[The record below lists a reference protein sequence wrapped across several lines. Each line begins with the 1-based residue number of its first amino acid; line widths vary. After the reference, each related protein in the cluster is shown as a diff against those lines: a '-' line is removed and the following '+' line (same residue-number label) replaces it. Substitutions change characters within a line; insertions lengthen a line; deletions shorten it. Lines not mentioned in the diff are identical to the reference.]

1 MSAAMRMIWLITLAL
16 FLGGC
21 SSYSV
26 VYPPK
31 SADDPAPIGGWANFI
46 NSGDRVRVTLTDDR
60 KIEGKVTNL
69 SDESLVVETRP
80 DQEIEI
86 IAMAP
91 EEVRLIEMRAGS
103 WGKTVLLVLRALGGS
118 NDEELINDGNTPD
131 ERNSGLVRPS
141 GEDAR
146 KKKLEYLSL
155 PKSPSGPT
163 KPAPF
168 SGILPSYPNSS
179 LEIQSNRLD

>member
-1 MSAAMRMIWLITLAL
+1 MV
-16 FLGGC
+16 
-21 SSYSV
+21 YS
-26 VYPPK
+26 PK
-31 SADDPAPIGGWANFI
+31 DADDPAQVAGWANSV

-69 SDESLVVETRP
+69 SDESIVVETCP
-80 DQEIEI
+80 DQEMEI

-91 EEVRLIEMRAGS
+91 EEVQLIEIRAGG
-103 WGKTVLLVLRALGGS
+103 WGKTVLLVLRAFGGS
-118 NDEELINDGNTPD
+118 NDEEQINDGNTPD
-131 ERNSGLVRPS
+131 ERNSALVRPS
-141 GEDAR
+141 GENAR
-146 KKKLEYLSL
+146 IKKREYLSL